1 MKKFFLPDAFFLLV
15 VVFVL
20 FSCSE
25 RQQLSGGDVSGG
37 RPALTLAE
45 IKRSFEKDYSA
56 VPQTRADEGFDED
69 NVLAP
74 GWIIP
79 SWDSVSYYCGGDLL
93 QASTEFSAQFG
104 YRVLYREQA
113 GYPVILPMPGQLVV
127 FKDRD
132 TGETASYL
140 RFFIPDENLL
150 PEARF
155 SGLVLYTMLSG
166 HPVSVGRFSDGVL
179 SDTAFLWDEGAD
191 KMEGLLRNIYVAR
204 IRSRAATRGIY
215 DDNKIDAVEVVGV
228 KPIKIN
234 WDWKPNLRVPPKD
247 FEFQSNDAL
256 GGGSGGSGGSGN
268 GNGSNG
274 SSRASYMRNSKI
286 TIWDKNVKDVLD
298 SLYRDCMGQ
307 LLINSIRSSVS
318 IQSGYFGASTT
329 NPEIIDFPYGG
340 RFVSQY
346 IVQIGSRCDPVSI
359 MEELMHVYQ
368 GLGSIEF
375 AEARINN
382 EVEAKLAWYMYM
394 KRNNGKMNFES
405 ALGGREGVSCFDDLY
420 KYVLDNDLNNP
431 GFFEAYENAV
441 DALRTIRAY
450 KDEKRYPFDPGKMNV
465 NKLLELLRDC

>member
-1 MKKFFLPDAFFLLV
+1 MKKFFLPDSFLPFVL
-15 VVFVL
+15 VFVL

-79 SWDSVSYYCGGDLL
+79 SWDPVSYYCGGDLL
-93 QASTEFSAQFG
+93 QASTEFTAQYG

-204 IRSRAATRGIY
+204 IRSRAATRGIS
-215 DDNKIDAVEVVGV
+215 DNNKIDAVEVVGV
-228 KPIKIN
+228 KPIKVK
-234 WDWKPNLRVPPKD
+234 WDWQPNLRVPPKD

-256 GGGSGGSGGSGN
+256 GGGS

-346 IVQIGSRCDPVSI
+346 IVQIGSRCDPVTI

-368 GLGSIEF
+368 GLGSIEY

-382 EVEAKLAWYMYM
+382 EVEAKLAWYMYLARYGRD
-394 KRNNGKMNFES
+394 KIIAIEGK
-405 ALGGREGVSCFDDLY
+405 LGGEEGVLLFKDMRNYILN
-420 KYVLDNDLNNP
+420 NDLNNP